1 MWFQLV
7 TNTVRDKYQRLWQ
20 SAFRYVTKRFTQCRY
35 AHYAWQH
42 MLTRIEQFSQC
53 TSAPLHHM
61 KLFALENNFIQL
73 KELPLFPPPVCN
85 TKPLCLINHEAQ
97 KTRLEKMIVAK
108 LVRKSGYLL
117 ESKIHYRVHRNTQ
130 MSPTISQLNLIHN
143 LPTDFPKT
151 VCNIMRLHLGFSRDV
166 CTRGCQIAAWSDK
179 QTNGTSVSEAD
190 K

>member
-1 MWFQLV
+1 
-7 TNTVRDKYQRLWQ
+7 
-20 SAFRYVTKRFTQCRY
+20 
-35 AHYAWQH
+35 